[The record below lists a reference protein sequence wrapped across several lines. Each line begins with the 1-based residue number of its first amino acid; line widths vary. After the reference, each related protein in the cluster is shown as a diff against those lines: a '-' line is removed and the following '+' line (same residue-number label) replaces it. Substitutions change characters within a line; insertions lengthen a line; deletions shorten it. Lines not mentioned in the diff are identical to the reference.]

1 MNFIPY
7 GRQDIS
13 QADIDSVVD
22 VLRSDFLT
30 QGPQVPLFEKAVKQA
45 VNVEYAFA
53 VNSATSALHI
63 ACLALGVGKGDVV
76 WTTPITFVASANCAL
91 YCGADVDFVDI
102 DPKTY
107 NLSSKLLSQKLA
119 HAKQNNL
126 PLPKVV
132 IPVHLC
138 GQPCEMDKIYALSL
152 EYSFAIIEDASH
164 AIGGRYKEN
173 PIGNCEYS
181 DITVFSFHPVKI
193 VTTAEGGVATTNNA
207 VLAKKMDLLRSHGIT
222 RDESLMDEPSHGSW
236 YYEQVDLGFNYRMT
250 EMQAALGLSQMSRLH
265 DFVAKRNKL
274 AAVYD
279 DLLKSLPLVTPK
291 QINDSYS
298 GRHLY
303 VIRLKLDEISLSHKE
318 VFEQLREHGIGV
330 NLHYIPVHTQPYY
343 KNLGFKQ
350 GQFPIAECYYGDAIS
365 IPLSYVM
372 TNEQQNE
379 VVTVLSKVLV

>member
-1 MNFIPY
+1 MIPY
-7 GRQDIS
+7 GQQDIS
-13 QADIDSVVD
+13 QKDIDAVVD
-22 VLRSDFLT
+22 VLKSDFLT
-30 QGPQVPLFEKAVKQA
+30 QGPQVPLFEKAIKEA
-45 VNVEYAFA
+45 VNAEYALA

-107 NLSSKLLSQKLA
+107 NLSPKLLSQKLT

-138 GQPCEMDKIYALSL
+138 GQTCEMDKIQALSL
-152 EYSFAIIEDASH
+152 EYGFAIIEDASH
-164 AIGGRYKEN
+164 AIGGRYKKN
-173 PIGNCEYS
+173 PIGKCEYS

-193 VTTAEGGVATTNNA
+193 ITTAEGGVATTNNA
-207 VLAKKMDLLRSHGIT
+207 VLAQKMDLLRSHGIT
-222 RDESLMDEPSHGSW
+222 RDESLMAEPSHGGW

-265 DFVAKRNKL
+265 DFVAKRNRL

-279 DLLKSLPLVTPK
+279 DLLKSLPLATPF
-291 QINDSYS
+291 QIEGSYS
-298 GRHLY
+298 ARHLY
-303 VIRLKLDEISLSHKE
+303 VIRLNLADISASHKE
-318 VFEQLREHGIGV
+318 VFERLRASGIGV

-350 GQFPIAECYYGDAIS
+350 GQFPIAETYYGDAIS
-365 IPLSYVM
+365 IPLSHVM